1 MTSYKIQK
9 LNNNEYKEVS
19 KELSLDV
26 NEYCK
31 DPKTLKFNVTGEEN
45 PYCTE
50 FYTFYQTM
58 IEQIGQ
64 GFIESMEYE
73 DGLIMVTMR
82 DGTVI
87 KNYLY
92 DFHWDEFANRMKA
105 DAFNELKTMIMK
117 IVSFYNDNPYRE
129 MLNEAKYLRM
139 IYDIMDADRPQA
151 IANKEDVMKVLAT
164 YNKYKAGILELMLSR
179 VVFFDDQGRILAY
192 PPLLRKKKLKAIKFD
207 VLRQMEFTMLLF
219 AGINQKSQE
228 YKEYLDNTYIP
239 RRHVF
244 YQCFDD
250 EGNLLGVVD
259 ATATQKGTILS
270 MGKEFA
276 KEQLGNLRSK
286 IAGGMQKVGEKLQG
300 QGRSR

>member
-1 MTSYKIQK
+1 MNAYKIQK
-9 LNNNEYKEVS
+9 INNNEYKEVS

-31 DPKTLKFNVTGEEN
+31 NPGTLRFNVSGEKD
-45 PYCTE
+45 PYSIN
-50 FYTFYQTM
+50 FNLFYQMM

-64 GFIESMEYE
+64 GLIESMDY
-73 DGLIMVTMR
+73 DNGLVMVTMR

-105 DAFNELKTMIMK
+105 DAFNELKLMILN

-129 MLNEAKYLRM
+129 TLNDSKYLRM

-151 IANKEDVMKVLAT
+151 LSNEEDVMKVLAT
-164 YNKYKAGILELMLSR
+164 YHKYKAAILELMLSR
-179 VVFFDDQGRILAY
+179 AVFFDEQGRQVVY
-192 PPLLRKKKLKAIKFD
+192 PPMLRKRKLKAIKLD
-207 VLRQMEFTMLLF
+207 VLKQMEFTMLLF
-219 AGINQKSQE
+219 AGINQKSAE
-228 YKEYLDNTYIP
+228 YKEYLENTYIP

-244 YQCFDD
+244 YQCYDN

-259 ATATQKGTILS
+259 ATTTEQGTLLS

-276 KEQLGNLRSK
+276 KEQLGNLKNK
-286 IAGGMQKVGEKLQG
+286 IAGRVQKVGEKLQG

>member
-129 MLNEAKYLRM
+129 SLNDAKYLRM
-139 IYDIMDADRPQA
+139 IYDILDADRPQR
-151 IANKEDVMKVLAT
+151 ITNENDVMKILTT
-164 YNKYKAGILELMLSR
+164 YNKYKSIILELLLSR
-179 VVFFDDQGRILAY
+179 VVFYDDKDRIIEYGKVMRA
-192 PPLLRKKKLKAIKFD
+192 RNLKAIKPD
-207 VLRQMEFTMLLF
+207 VLKQMEFAILLF
-219 AGINQKSQE
+219 AGINNKAEE
-228 YKEYLDNTYIP
+228 YKAYLEKTHMP

-244 YQCFDD
+244 LQAFDD
-250 EGNLLGVVD
+250 EGNLVGLFD
-259 ATATQKGTILS
+259 ATAPVS
-270 MGKEFA
+270 AFARRKEFA
-276 KEQLGNLRSK
+276 KEKLDDLK
-286 IAGGMQKVGEKLQG
+286 THIANGFTKVGEKLQG
-300 QGRSR
+300 HGRSK

>member
-139 IYDIMDADRPQA
+139 VYDVMDADRPQA
-151 IANKEDVMKVLAT
+151 IANKDDVMKVLAT

-259 ATATQKGTILS
+259 ATATQRGTILS